1 MTEKEFEKKYH
12 NQGGNAVNAYKR
24 HRKRQYQEEL
34 EAVCDAVK
42 AELLEECR
50 DKMDGYLQHMDC
62 VILMVLHRDFGFGA
76 ERLKRFYRAI
86 SRVHDEYK
94 FYVADSDKST
104 LYDAPRD
111 DNGNRVIR
119 DDTWKLKE
127 DLRRIGVDYDE
138 LVKEK

>member
-1 MTEKEFEKKYH
+1 M
-12 NQGGNAVNAYKR
+12 NAYKSYQ
-24 HRKRQYQEEL
+24 KRQYQ
-34 EAVCDAVK
+34 
-42 AELLEECR
+42 AELKAVSDAEADRLLKECG
-50 DKMDGYLQHMDC
+50 DKLDGYLEHMDC

-94 FYVADSDKST
+94 FYVADSDKSS
-104 LYDAPRD
+104 LYDAKRD
-111 DNGNRVIR
+111 ENGERVIR

-138 LVKEK
+138 LVNEK

>member
-1 MTEKEFEKKYH
+1 M
-12 NQGGNAVNAYKR
+12 NAYKSYK
-24 HRKRQYQEEL
+24 KRQYQ
-34 EAVCDAVK
+34 
-42 AELLEECR
+42 AELKAVSDAEADRLLKECG
-50 DKMDGYLQHMDC
+50 DKLDGYLEHMDC

-76 ERLKRFYRAI
+76 ERLKRFYRAV

-94 FYVADSDKST
+94 FYVADSDKSS
-104 LYDAPRD
+104 LYDAKRD
-111 DNGNRVIR
+111 ENGERIIR